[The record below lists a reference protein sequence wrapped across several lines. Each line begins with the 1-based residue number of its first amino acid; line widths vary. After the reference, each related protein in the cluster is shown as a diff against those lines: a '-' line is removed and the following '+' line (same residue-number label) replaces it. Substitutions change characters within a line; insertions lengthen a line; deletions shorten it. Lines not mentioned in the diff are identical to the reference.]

1 MVRYLTAG
9 IGFLLVVVLAMGLTF
24 AGSWEITS
32 VDSSL
37 EQYSGQTSIVI
48 DSSDYPHI
56 SYFDDWYTA
65 DLKYVFWDVSGW
77 EISVVDTEEYVG
89 SDTSIAIDFFNKPHI
104 SYYDISNGDLKYTH
118 WDGSMWLT
126 ETVDAEGYTGS
137 HSSIALD
144 SSNNPHISYYDWTNG
159 DLKYAYWDDYSWQIM
174 SVDTAGDVGLTTS
187 IALDAYNRPHISY
200 YDINEGDLKYAYY
213 GGSTWQISSVDTS
226 GDVGWSSSIAID
238 SDDCPHISYYDA
250 TDGNL
255 KYAYYDGSNWQ
266 IISVDTSG
274 NVGDCSSIAIDSDDY
289 PHISYLHLDDLDLE
303 YAWWS
308 GSKWKFV
315 TVDSEGW
322 VGFDTSIALDSQDNP
337 HISYYDSTNNDL
349 KYARNIPFVEVEL
362 ASFTAQW
369 EGDSISLCWIVHA
382 TEGEGILGFNLYR
395 REAELREPSS
405 PLGTDFSQI
414 CKPINS
420 GLITGQNPYN
430 YTDSGVE
437 GGRRYEYRL
446 EAVLA
451 DDTPTT
457 LGTCQ
462 VTAGITPRWFSI
474 IAVYPNPACE
484 RLTCLLF
491 VPDAGAVEL
500 CLYDLSGRLV
510 AEKRLTADEA
520 GEMEAELCV
529 AGLASGVYSLRAY
542 SFGASADG
550 CAVIVR

>member
-1 MVRYLTAG
+1 MRYLTSG
-9 IGFLLVVVLAMGLTF
+9 IGFLLVVASALGLTF

-32 VDSSL
+32 VDTSL

-56 SYFDDWYTA
+56 SYFDNWYTA
-65 DLKYVFWDVSGW
+65 DLKYAFWDVSGW
-77 EISVVDTEEYVG
+77 EISAVDTEDYVG
-89 SDTSIAIDFFNKPHI
+89 SFSSIAIDFFNKPHI

-118 WDGSMWLT
+118 WDGSIWLT
-126 ETVDAEGYTGS
+126 ETVDAEGFTGF
-137 HSSIALD
+137 HTSIALD
-144 SSNNPHISYYDWTNG
+144 TSNYPHISYCDISNG
-159 DLKYAYWDDYSWQIM
+159 DLKYAYWDDYCWQIIT
-174 SVDTAGDVGLTTS
+174 VDTAGDVGFTPS
-187 IALDAYNRPHISY
+187 IVLDAYNRPHISY
-200 YDINEGDLKYAYY
+200 YDNSAGDLKYAYY

-226 GDVGWSSSIAID
+226 GDVGWNTSIAID
-238 SDDCPHISYYDA
+238 LDDCPHISYYDA

-255 KYAYYDGSNWQ
+255 KYAYTDGSNWQ

-289 PHISYLHLDDLDLE
+289 PHISYLHLDDLDLK
-303 YAWWS
+303 YAWRS
-308 GSKWKFV
+308 GSKWEFV

-349 KYARNIPFVEVEL
+349 KYARNIPSVEVEL
-362 ASFTAQW
+362 ASFTAQG

-382 TEGEGILGFNLYR
+382 TEGEDILGFNLYR
-395 REAELREPSS
+395 RETELREPSS
-405 PLGTDFSQI
+405 PFGTDFSQI

-446 EAVLA
+446 EAVFS

-474 IAVYPNPACE
+474 IAVYPNPAWE

-491 VPDAGAVEL
+491 LPDAGAVEL

-520 GEMEAELCV
+520 GEMEVELCV

-542 SFGASADG
+542 AFGASADSR
-550 CAVIVR
+550 AVIVR